1 VEGENGGDRLML
13 SPPDAEEG
21 RERVKSYEDEYCHI

>member
-1 VEGENGGDRLML
+1 VDGEHGWARLML

-21 RERVKSYEDEYCHI
+21 RERVKSYMDEYCHI